1 MPVRGT
7 PLAVDDPGGD
17 GPPFLWAHGLTSSRA
32 REDRTGWFDWRSA
45 LPRWRVVRYDAR
57 GHGRSAPGP
66 GPDAYRWES
75 LARDL
80 VAVAD
85 ALDLDRPLV
94 AGGASM
100 GCATVLHAAVA
111 DPGRFAALVLAI
123 PPTAWAT
130 RAAQADLYRAGAD
143 LVADQGVDAYLEVA
157 RSRPVPEIFADVA
170 ELVAPDPDV
179 GADVL
184 PDLLRGAGASDL
196 PPLDVLAAVDVP
208 TLLLAWE
215 TDPVHPVD
223 TAERLAAALPDTELH
238 VAATLDDVRA
248 WPSAVA
254 GFLDR
259 RTPRSAT

>member
-1 MPVRGT
+1 VPELLVPVRGT
-7 PLAVDDPGGD
+7 PLAVDDPGGS
-17 GPPFLWAHGLTSSRA
+17 GRSFLWAHGLTSSRA
-32 REDRTGWFDWRSA
+32 REDRVGWFDWRAA
-45 LPRWRVVRYDAR
+45 LPGWRVVRYDAR

-66 GPDAYRWES
+66 GPDAYRWPT

-111 DPGRFAALVLAI
+111 DPSCVDALVLAI

-143 LVADQGVDAYLEVA
+143 LVAEAGLDAYLEVA
-157 RSRPVPEIFADVA
+157 RSRPVPELFADVA
-170 ELVAPDPDV
+170 DLVAPDPDV
-179 GADVL
+179 PVEVL

-196 PPLDVLAAVDVP
+196 PPPEALAALDVPALV
-208 TLLLAWE
+208 LAWE

-223 TAERLAAALPDTELH
+223 TAERLSVALPRAELH
-238 VAATLDDVRA
+238 VAATLDEVRR
-248 WPSAVA
+248 WGEVVA

-259 RTPRSAT
+259 G